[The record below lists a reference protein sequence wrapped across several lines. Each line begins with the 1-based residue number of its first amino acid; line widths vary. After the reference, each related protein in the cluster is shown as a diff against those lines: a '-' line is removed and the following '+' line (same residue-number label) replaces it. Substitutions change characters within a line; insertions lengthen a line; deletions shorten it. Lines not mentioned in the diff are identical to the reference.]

1 MFVLVCST
9 LSSSQKCMYYSD
21 LSMSGMCCLL
31 AVATG
36 MMTYTN
42 ANAITYGGYVNLCK
56 RQLELS
62 ARFLMA
68 HIRSGPLSLVTAIL
82 ACSTLIYAIRGFI
95 RPDFSYFE
103 LDDEDNVVQQAPKQS
118 R

>member
-1 MFVLVCST
+1 M
-9 LSSSQKCMYYSD
+9 LSSSQNNVYIYCSD

-103 LDDEDNVVQQAPKQS
+103 LDDEDNVVQKAPKQS
-118 R
+118 RWT